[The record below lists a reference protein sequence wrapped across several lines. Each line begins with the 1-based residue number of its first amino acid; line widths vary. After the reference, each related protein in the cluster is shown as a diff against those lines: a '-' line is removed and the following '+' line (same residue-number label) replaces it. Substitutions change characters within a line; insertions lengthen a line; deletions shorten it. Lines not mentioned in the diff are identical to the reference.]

1 MDVKLAHD
9 EGRNWSEIRFEL
21 SGEERQMDG
30 VVWSLIFGSGQK
42 PLARAEALVNHLKTM
57 AAKEQEKKAST

>member
-1 MDVKLAHD
+1 MEVRMSHD
-9 EGRNWSEIRFEL
+9 EGRGWSEIRFEL

-42 PLARAEALVNHLKTM
+42 PLARAEALVAHLKALAT
-57 AAKEQEKKAST
+57 KEQEKKSGT

>member
-1 MDVKLAHD
+1 MDVKMAHD
-9 EGRNWSEIRFEL
+9 EGRGWSEIRFEL

-42 PLARAEALVNHLKTM
+42 PLARLEALVGHMKALAT
-57 AAKEQEKKAST
+57 KEQEKKAGA